1 MSYSTTIVNKICT
14 GLIIKSQSGFFTV
27 HCEAGSIECRIR
39 GQLNHKRLDTD
50 LATIG
55 DKVIIDVLEDGTGI
69 IQEVCERNSVLARR
83 LPSSS
88 SENKPEYKDHAI
100 QQVLIANVDQAI
112 FVFSCQDPTPNF
124 KMLDRFLVIA
134 AANDIPAIICAN
146 KIDLIGLQNAVS
158 VFGLYHDIGYKILY
172 TSTLTKQGVKDLKRL
187 LPGKVSVLAGPSGVG
202 KSTLLNTINPDL
214 GLRVNEI
221 SQSNSKGKHTTVYP
235 QLIPIDDEGW
245 VADTPG
251 LRALDFFDIEPEEL
265 DAYFIEIAPLVSEC
279 AFSNCTHTHEPSCA
293 VISALIKG
301 TISESRYNSLLQM
314 RKQNIQH

>member
-1 MSYSTTIVNKICT
+1 MKNTYS
-14 GLIIKSQSGFFTV
+14 GLIIKAQSGFFTV
-27 HCEAGSIECRIR
+27 HCEAGRFECRIR

-69 IQEVCERNSVLARR
+69 IKEVCKRDSVLARR

-88 SENKPEYKDHAI
+88 SENKPRYKDHEI

-124 KMLDRFLVIA
+124 RMLDRFLVIA

-146 KIDLIGLQNAVS
+146 KVDLIGTNNAVS
-158 VFGLYHDIGYKILY
+158 IFGLYHDIGYQIVY
-172 TSTLTKQGVKDLKRL
+172 TSTFNKQGMKKLKKL

-202 KSTLLNTINPDL
+202 KSTLLNTLNPNL
-214 GLRVNEI
+214 GLRVNAI
-221 SQSNSKGKHTTVYP
+221 SQSNSKGRHTTVYP
-235 QLIPIDDEGW
+235 QLIPLNDQGW

-265 DAYFIEIAPLVSEC
+265 DAYFVEIAPLVAEC
-279 AFSNCTHTHEPSCA
+279 AFSNCTHTHEPNCA
-293 VISALIKG
+293 VMSALKKG
-301 TISESRYNSLLQM
+301 EVSESRYNSFLQM
-314 RKQNIQH
+314 QKGNLQY

>member
-1 MSYSTTIVNKICT
+1 VKNTYS
-14 GLIIKSQSGFFTV
+14 GLIIKAQSGFFTV
-27 HCEAGSIECRIR
+27 HCEAGRFECRIR

-69 IQEVCERNSVLARR
+69 IKEVCKRDSVLARR

-88 SENKPEYKDHAI
+88 SENKPRYKDHEI

-124 KMLDRFLVIA
+124 RMLDRFLVIA

-146 KIDLIGLQNAVS
+146 KVDLIGTNNAVS
-158 VFGLYHDIGYKILY
+158 IFGLYHDIGYQIVY
-172 TSTLTKQGVKDLKRL
+172 TSTFNKQGMKKLKKL

-202 KSTLLNTINPDL
+202 KSTLLNTLNPNL
-214 GLRVNEI
+214 GLRVNAI
-221 SQSNSKGKHTTVYP
+221 SQSNSKGRHTTVYP
-235 QLIPIDDEGW
+235 QLIPLNDQGW

-265 DAYFIEIAPLVSEC
+265 DAYFVEIAPLVAEC
-279 AFSNCTHTHEPSCA
+279 AFSNCTHTHEPNCA
-293 VISALIKG
+293 VMSALKKG
-301 TISESRYNSLLQM
+301 EVSESRYNSFLQM
-314 RKQNIQH
+314 QKGNLQY

>member
-1 MSYSTTIVNKICT
+1 MKNTYS
-14 GLIIKSQSGFFTV
+14 GLIIKAQSGFFTV
-27 HCEAGSIECRIR
+27 HCEAGRFECRIR

-69 IQEVCERNSVLARR
+69 IKEVCERDSVLARR

-88 SENKPEYKDHAI
+88 SENKPRYKDHAI

-124 KMLDRFLVIA
+124 GMLDRFLVIA

-146 KIDLIGLQNAVS
+146 KVDLIGTNNAVS
-158 VFGLYHDIGYKILY
+158 IFGLYHDIGYQIVY
-172 TSTLTKQGVKDLKRL
+172 TSTFNKQGMKKLKKL

-202 KSTLLNTINPDL
+202 KSTLLNTLNPNL
-214 GLRVNEI
+214 GLRVNAI
-221 SQSNSKGKHTTVYP
+221 SQSNSKGRHTTVYP
-235 QLIPIDDEGW
+235 QLIPLNDQGW

-265 DAYFIEIAPLVSEC
+265 DAYFVEIAPLVAEC
-279 AFSNCTHTHEPSCA
+279 AFSNCTHTHEPNCA
-293 VISALIKG
+293 VMSALKKG
-301 TISESRYNSLLQM
+301 EVSESRYNSFLQM
-314 RKQNIQH
+314 QKGNLQY

>member
-1 MSYSTTIVNKICT
+1 VKNTYS
-14 GLIIKSQSGFFTV
+14 GLIIKAQSGFFTV
-27 HCEAGSIECRIR
+27 HCEAGRFECRIR

-69 IQEVCERNSVLARR
+69 IKEVCERNSVLARR

-88 SENKPEYKDHAI
+88 SENKPRYKDHAI

-124 KMLDRFLVIA
+124 GMLDRFLVIA

-146 KIDLIGLQNAVS
+146 KVDLIGTDNAVS
-158 VFGLYHDIGYKILY
+158 IFGLYHDIGYQIVY
-172 TSTLTKQGVKDLKRL
+172 TSTFNKQGMQKLKRL

-202 KSTLLNTINPDL
+202 KSTLLNTLNPNL
-214 GLRVNEI
+214 GLRVNAI
-221 SQSNSKGKHTTVYP
+221 SQSNSKGRHTTVYP
-235 QLIPIDDEGW
+235 QLIPINDQGW

-265 DAYFIEIAPLVSEC
+265 DAYFVEIAPLVAEC
-279 AFSNCTHTHEPSCA
+279 AFSNCTHTHEPNCA
-293 VISALIKG
+293 VMSALNKG
-301 TISESRYNSLLQM
+301 EVSESRYNSFLQM
-314 RKQNIQH
+314 QKRNLQY